1 MTVTASGPSTAQVF
15 AFEFGI
21 PAGATGPQGPQGIQ
35 GEAGATGAQGPAG
48 EAAGFGTPTATAT
61 ELPAGSDPTVTVTT
75 SGPSTATVFDFAF
88 GIPAAAF
95 DGLYASAGSESVDTA
110 TIIPITQ
117 TAATPGTTLSVAAN
131 AVSLPVGTYLVNYGA
146 SGTSTTTANLSVQL
160 YENGS
165 AIANETIS
173 DNATD
178 TGAANV
184 SKTIIYTAAVPT
196 TLSIYNVS
204 GQTTSYFGANI
215 TVLKLA

>member
-1 MTVTASGPSTAQVF
+1 M
-15 AFEFGI
+15 
-21 PAGATGPQGPQGIQ
+21 
-35 GEAGATGAQGPAG
+35 
-48 EAAGFGTPTATAT
+48 
-61 ELPAGSDPTVTVTT
+61 L
-75 SGPSTATVFDFAF
+75 DFAF
-88 GIPAAAF
+88 GIPSPAI
-95 DGLYASAGSESVDTA
+95 DGLYASAGAQSVGTS

-117 TAATPGTTLSVAAN
+117 TAATPATTLSVAAN

-173 DNATD
+173 DNATA

-184 SKTIIYTAAVPT
+184 SKTIIYTAAAPT

-204 GQTTSYFGANI
+204 GQTTSYSGANI